1 MEAYKKTQKEAVMEY
16 VDFNGSIIPAKMIGK
31 TWNGLFFGTEI
42 TRRCREL
49 RQSGFFKSEREGK
62 FEKFFKA
69 GHEIAK
75 EIKTPKDQT
84 TLFEMPILRSN

>member
-16 VDFNGSIIPAKMIGK
+16 VEFNGSIVPAKMIGK

-49 RQSGFFKSEREGK
+49 RQSGYFKSAREGK

-69 GHEIAK
+69 NYEMVQIAREEK
-75 EIKTPKDQT
+75 EQSK
-84 TLFEMPILRSN
+84 LFDLPIITSN